1 MNRGTLRGLKTLLL
15 LTVLWCAP
23 TAALSGSLEPYMAG
37 GLDFEL
43 KDLEGRAH
51 RLDEFRGKVV
61 LVNFWASW
69 CGPCVTELPSLRHLK
84 EQMAGRPF
92 EVLAV
97 NYMEGKFKVHKF
109 TGMVEMPFTILLDPS
124 GAAFKAWGAQV
135 LPTSYLLDAEG
146 KVRYRVQGP
155 IEWSSQEVVDTLDG
169 LLLEGVA
176 PAPLNT
182 AQRAD

>member
-15 LTVLWCAP
+15 LAALCCAP

-37 GLDFEL
+37 SLDFEL
-43 KDLEGRAH
+43 KDLEGRPH
-51 RLDEFRGKVV
+51 RLTDFHGKVV

-69 CGPCVTELPSLRHLK
+69 CGPCITEIPSLRHLK

-109 TGMVEMPFTILLDPS
+109 TGMVEMPFTILLDPD
-124 GAAFKAWGAQV
+124 GATFKAWGAQV
-135 LPTSYLLDAEG
+135 LPTSFLLDTDG
-146 KVRYRVQGP
+146 RVRYWVQGP
-155 IEWSSQEVVDTLDG
+155 IEWTSPEVIKAVEG
-169 LLLEGVA
+169 LLPEGAVA
-176 PAPLNT
+176 PPLRT
-182 AQRAD
+182 ARRTE